1 MALTTAQQSAVFK
14 LAVGLFNAA
23 PGGFYNEVAGLVVGT
38 LSPSAAADALINTNA
53 FQAIIPSNLLT
64 NQQFADKF
72 VENLVGSYATAA
84 NKAWASAQIVAQLNG
99 GASTGAAAYWAIDAL
114 SQVPTND
121 ANWGA
126 AAAALN
132 NKMAV
137 AQYFTVTAPNG
148 SHDLAALQG
157 LLIDVTNDA
166 GSVAVAEA
174 NATSTSI
181 NLTTSVETTLGTAGN
196 DLFKAFLANGANTLQ
211 SGDTIR
217 GGAGTDTLMADV
229 NDLGGE
235 NAIAFTSQAVEK
247 VMLRAQHA
255 GTTNNGGDNNLGS
268 AKVAIDAERA
278 AGVNTWEDNNSRA
291 DLIIE
296 DVRIQPNQITKD
308 ITIVM
313 RETDPGNVDYGVYFD
328 QNSLRNV
335 SSSTSQINLQV
346 MDTRSVDSGTAPLLN
361 SPYGGFRFTSTNTA
375 TGVATVVTLQSQAID
390 DAQTYAQLRDAFQ
403 AAADAQFGAG
413 VVNVAIGSNF
423 TVTDTTTGHA
433 VTGSEIV
440 LSTSGAFTFTTP
452 AGSGWIANGVVP
464 ANSGLHTNFSTGG
477 STSTALVTST
487 IILDDVGRGSTGGDL
502 VVGGLSVGDTSTS
515 KGVQRFEITVEDN
528 SKLQHISSTNNT
540 LREVSIVN
548 GTTTRLQDAYT
559 TTVQNAGN
567 LTVNGH
573 IASSTDTALPGTLVD
588 QNRDG
593 DTTDAGENQHGA
605 YGFSDVRLIDGSAM
619 TGKLEFTAEITDA
632 AIAKYVNLVDPA
644 NNPAA
649 DNVAVTYSGG
659 ANNDTMTVDVDAAAV
674 ASRSTIH
681 AGREDFTFTF
691 NGNAGND
698 SINVS
703 MDRIA
708 NDLIPAGATA
718 RLGNAE
724 AWYTNQKLNAN
735 FAVNG
740 GDGNDTIRTPGAGDK
755 IIDAGAG
762 DDVVYSDNTGAA
774 GAAGV
779 VLAATANGLTIATPR
794 AVWVLNT
801 ANQSDVG
808 GGYVLAANEERSL
821 ADLKSSSN
829 TMHALYKATT
839 TVTYKGLTATANID
853 STNYMT
859 SDLQINQA
867 IKSAINGDAV
877 LSKLLVAQDGPANTL
892 VVTSLHDGL
901 AVGTDL
907 AIGVTAADA
916 TTFTTTD
923 VAALAAAWAAADAGS
938 NVIVAPNGLP
948 NVAVAAAT
956 DADTAAEI
964 NALFAT
970 EVAAFTGTSGDDYMA
985 QLAETGAGAATA
997 NTETTGADSITTT
1010 DNTITGGTGN
1020 DVIVLSTTGDATADA
1035 AFLSRFDAS
1044 QLPFSN
1050 EVIKYTAAFGND
1062 VIVNFKADT
1071 DAGAGEFSAG
1081 YDVLDFTGI
1090 GGNLNTTGATFT
1102 NTAGVV
1108 GVGAVSNANGS
1119 IMIDDLVT
1127 GGGGNDSVTAIK
1139 ALFTDDA
1146 TAGTMV
1152 YVTVN
1157 SANVG
1162 SVYQVVDGT
1171 AASGDLTVTLLGTID
1186 LADTAWSTLTAGN
1199 F

>member
-64 NQQFADKF
+64 NEQFAAKF
-72 VENLVGSYATAA
+72 VESLVGSYATQA
-84 NKAWASAQIVAQLNG
+84 NKDWAVAQIVGQLNG
-99 GASTGAAAYWAIDAL
+99 GASTGAAAYWAIDSL

-247 VMLRAQHA
+247 VTLRAQHA

-452 AGSGWIANGVVP
+452 TGSGWIANGVVP

-528 SKLQHISSTNNT
+528 SKLQHIGSTNNT

-548 GTTTRLQDAYT
+548 GTTTRLADAYT

-567 LTVNGH
+567 LTVNGN
-573 IASSTDTALPGTLVD
+573 ALGVDDGAALPGTV
-588 QNRDG
+588 G
-593 DTTDAGENQHGA
+593 QHNTK
-605 YGFSDVRLIDGSAM
+605 YGFTDVRLIDGSAM
-619 TGKLEFTAEITDA
+619 TGKLEFTAAITDA
-632 AIAKYVNLVDPA
+632 SIAKYVNLVDTGA
-644 NNPAA
+644 PAA
-649 DNVAVTYSGG
+649 DTVAVTYSGG
-659 ANNDTMTVDVDAAAV
+659 INNDTMKVDIDEAAT
-674 ASRSTIH
+674 ASHSNIH
-681 AGREDFTFTF
+681 VGREDFTFTF
-691 NGNAGND
+691 NGNDGND

-703 MDRIA
+703 VDRGTD
-708 NDLIPAGATA
+708 DLIVTGETGVL
-718 RLGNAE
+718 LGNAE
-724 AWYTNQKLNAN
+724 AWYINQKLNAN
-735 FAVNG
+735 IFVNG
-740 GDGNDTIRTPGAGDK
+740 GNGADTIRTPGAGDK

-779 VLAATANGLTIATPR
+779 ILTAKSGGAPDLSVAAPR

-801 ANQSDVG
+801 ADQSNLTTDVPAGTYNIAASDVR
-808 GGYVLAANEERSL
+808 NL
-821 ADLKSSSN
+821 ADLQSSANS
-829 TMHALYKATT
+829 MHALYKATT

-853 STNYMT
+853 STNYIT

-867 IKSAINGDAV
+867 IKAAINGDAV

-892 VVTSLHDGL
+892 VVTSLIDGL
-901 AVGTDL
+901 AVKADL
-907 AIGVTAADA
+907 GVAITAADA

-938 NVIVAPNGLP
+938 NVIVAPDLLK
-948 NVAVAAAT
+948 NVAVTAAT

-970 EVAAFTGTSGDDYMA
+970 EIAATTGAHAGAGADYYA
-985 QLAETGAGAATA
+985 QFAETGAGGSVA
-997 NTETTGADSITTT
+997 NTETTGADSLTTT

-1020 DVIVLSTTGDATADA
+1020 DVIVLSTTGDATVDA
-1035 AFLSRFDAS
+1035 AYLSRFDAS

-1071 DAGAGEFSAG
+1071 DAGVGEYSAG

-1127 GGGGNDSVTAIK
+1127 GVGGNDSATAIK